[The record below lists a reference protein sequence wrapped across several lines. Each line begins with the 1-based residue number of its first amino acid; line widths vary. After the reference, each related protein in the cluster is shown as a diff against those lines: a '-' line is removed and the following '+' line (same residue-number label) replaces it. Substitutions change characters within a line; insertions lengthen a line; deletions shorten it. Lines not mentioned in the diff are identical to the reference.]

1 MPAATTLA
9 MAGISLAGATTSFV
23 QAGQQQEAIKKAN
36 LAAEAAMQEARKL
49 LDVNVYEGL
58 GIDQLPFDIQREDL
72 AALGGQ
78 ALTAAQES
86 DRGAA
91 GVAGSILKTIQDQE
105 RQISATMSQQL
116 SELEKLT
123 AQEEARLQDA
133 KVGIELG
140 EVAGA
145 QQAAMEAERA
155 RNAAIASGI
164 QNLADFGL
172 TLYGGS
178 ELYKKSGTKD
188 VNLKKQ
194 KGYSNSGNFDIFLP
208 ENLT

>member
-91 GVAGSILKTIQDQE
+91 GVAGSILKTIQEQE

-172 TLYGGS
+172 TMYS
-178 ELYKKSGTKD
+178 ESPLYKKSKTNDTFKTGK
-188 VNLKKQ
+188 
-194 KGYSNSGNFDIFLP
+194 
-208 ENLT
+208 

>member
-9 MAGISLAGATTSFV
+9 MAGISLAGSTASFV

-36 LAAEAAMQEARKL
+36 LAAEAAMQEARKI

-86 DRGAA
+86 ERGAA
-91 GVAGSILKTIQDQE
+91 GVAGNILKAVQEQE

-123 AQEEARLQDA
+123 AQEESRLQES
-133 KVGIELG
+133 KVGLELG
-140 EVAGA
+140 EIAGA
-145 QQAAMEAERA
+145 QQAAMEAERT

-172 TLYGGS
+172 TLYSGS
-178 ELYKKSGTKD
+178 ELYKKSTPKD
-188 VNLKKQ
+188 KNLKKS
-194 KGYSNSGNFDIFLP
+194 KGYGNSGNFDIFLP
-208 ENLT
+208 ENVT

>member
-1 MPAATTLA
+1 MPAATT
-9 MAGISLAGATTSFV
+9 MAIIGGSVSVAGSIGSFV
-23 QAGQQQEAIKKAN
+23 QAINQNAAIKKAEA
-36 LAAEAAMQEARKL
+36 AAEAAMQEAKKL
-49 LDVNVYEGL
+49 LDVNVYGGL

-78 ALTAAQES
+78 AITAAQES
-86 DRGAA
+86 GRGASEA
-91 GVAGSILKTIQDQE
+91 ATDVMKAVQEQE
-105 RQISATMSQQL
+105 RQIASTMSQQL

-123 AQEEARLQDA
+123 AQEESRLQDA
-133 KVGIELG
+133 KVNLELG

-172 TLYGGS
+172 TMYS
-178 ELYKKSGTKD
+178 ESPLYKKSKSSGTTKTNS
-188 VNLKKQ
+188 NLG
-194 KGYSNSGNFDIFLP
+194 GYLMGIN
-208 ENLT
+208 EV

>member
-1 MPAATTLA
+1 MSAATTLA
-9 MAGISLAGATTSFV
+9 MAGISVAGSAASFV

-86 DRGAA
+86 ERGVA
-91 GVAGSILKTIQDQE
+91 GVAGNILKSVQEQE

-123 AQEEARLQDA
+123 AQEESRLQESR
-133 KVGIELG
+133 VGLELG

-172 TLYGGS
+172 TMYS
-178 ELYKKSGTKD
+178 ESPLYKKSKTNDTVK
-188 VNLKKQ
+188 NK
-194 KGYSNSGNFDIFLP
+194 
-208 ENLT
+208 